1 MTRLKKTDKVMI
13 ISGKDKGKKADVID
27 ILPKEGKI
35 MLKDLGL
42 VTRHVK
48 ARKQGDVAGIRK
60 EEAYI
65 CFSKVM
71 PVCPS
76 CGQPCRVGATL
87 LSDGQRARICK
98 KCKGI
103 M

>member
-1 MTRLKKTDKVMI
+1 MTRLKKTDKVMV
-13 ISGKDKGKKADVID
+13 ISGKDKGKKAEVID

-60 EEAYI
+60 EESYI
-65 CFSKVM
+65 SFSKVM
-71 PVCPS
+71 PVCSS
-76 CGQPCRVGATL
+76 CSQPCRVGATL

-98 KCKGI
+98 KCKAI